1 MIHTSFL
8 TLGDVCVY
16 NKNRTEKHSRVLLA
30 TPLRFSLGMAAQLAS
45 AARSSVSRLSLR
57 QALEVT
63 DTAANRI
70 RSLLAK
76 RGKEY
81 LKLGVRTRGCNGL
94 SYTLNYA
101 GNTERGGMRSTET
114 RNWTTDMDYG
124 HNEGHVGAYRGL
136 MHAVY
141 VQRRMAP

>member
-1 MIHTSFL
+1 
-8 TLGDVCVY
+8 
-16 NKNRTEKHSRVLLA
+16 
-30 TPLRFSLGMAAQLAS
+30 MAAQLAS

-101 GNTERGGMRSTET
+101 GNNERGGMRSTET
-114 RNWTTDMDYG
+114 RNWTMDMDMDYG
-124 HNEGHVGAYRGL
+124 HNEGHVGIYREL

-141 VQRRMAP
+141 IQRHMAP